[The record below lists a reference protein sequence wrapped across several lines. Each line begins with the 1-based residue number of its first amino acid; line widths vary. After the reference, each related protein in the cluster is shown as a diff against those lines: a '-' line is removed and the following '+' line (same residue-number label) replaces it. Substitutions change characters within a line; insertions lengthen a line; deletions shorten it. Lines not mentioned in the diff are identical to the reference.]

1 VPEVLSIV
9 TTTGPVP
16 VFSVTTAMISLPFTP
31 TTSRGMPLIETFTW
45 EVSEEKLLPL
55 ISTSVPMGP
64 VAGEKEVIATGWE
77 ELWENPL
84 LFLQL
89 MQAAL
94 MTNAINKTPFFIF
107 VSIIDLIL
115 N

>member
-9 TTTGPVP
+9 TTIGPVP

-31 TTSRGMPLIETFTW
+31 AINKGTPLIDTFIV

-55 ISTSVPMGP
+55 MRISVPMGP
-64 VAGEKEVIATGWE
+64 VAGEKEAIVIGWE
-77 ELWENPL
+77 GLCVNPL

-89 MQAAL
+89 INPAGMINANIIKAL
-94 MTNAINKTPFFIF
+94 FI
-107 VSIIDLIL
+107 
-115 N
+115 